1 MKLIALFFVLFP
13 MTTFGIIQNKFLIP
27 IGGIEGI
34 TANTGVARRG
44 SIGSVIYNP
53 AGMAYIKHKKVSVN
67 GSAFTQNSINLT
79 IVENEKTFGY
89 FQATPSQIT
98 TVFNFM

>member
-1 MKLIALFFVLFP
+1 MKLIALFLALFP
-13 MTTFGIIQNKFLIP
+13 MTTFAIIQNKYLIP

-44 SIGSVIYNP
+44 SIGSALYHP

-79 IVENEKTFGY
+79 ILEEDQEVKLF
-89 FQATPSQIT
+89 
-98 TVFNFM
+98 